1 MSSADGGDAGTTHAH
16 DPSDDSV
23 WRPSEGGGNEQGS
36 GDSRPPPRD
45 DHGSSQW
52 DHAHDPWAA
61 WNDYQQP
68 SWWGHSSWGD
78 RSGWWQGYD
87 WRDQRRWS
95 LGDTWGTS
103 STNAG
108 SGPGSADGSAGNDHK
123 SAPGWSPGDNGWDD
137 ASRGVPRRPENSRG
151 PSEKMVVPTF
161 DGEINSTY
169 DDLGSSAR
177 SYVRQVSAWR
187 RMTPLSADQQA
198 LTLYQNLSGKAWV
211 DAEKLHMDRLAA
223 SDGVDYFL
231 GWIKERYL
239 DVQITQV
246 GRSLSGFFRG
256 LRRKPTQTV
265 REYLSE
271 FDRAYA
277 RLNEVGCC
285 LPDVAAAW
293 VFVDRVGLDEQAE
306 LNLLASVGNVYD
318 LQQLQKAAI
327 VHDRTLRKPWET
339 MPKNDRNP
347 RREWLPRRNHSALLT
362 GHDDGE
368 EDFLQEDGQPEVDD
382 DEIVPEDVAAEYY
395 ETFMTH
401 ESAKQRYKE
410 TLKLRGSD
418 PESLKKLSEDRLQ
431 AAKARSYCAG
441 CRRRGHWHRDACCP
455 LNKAAAG
462 TSGTTSSGTSPPTS
476 GQSLKPANPPPH
488 KPDGGRQH
496 VVHVTWDLQDQGGPD
511 LMAITDTACSRSVAG
526 INWINSYVALAKQ
539 KGFSVEFVH
548 IQEAFRFG
556 ASRVFEARHAAVIYF
571 PIGEKIVG
579 LKIAVVYGEVPLLIS
594 RPALALLGMIM
605 DVARNVATFR
615 AVGVIDL
622 PLKMTETGHPAFP
635 VQPVDPKSLKGPAM
649 DWQSQEIG
657 IFSRA
662 EQYMVF
668 ALESVEPLLGEVDVR
683 CNKDPKAHHEPHHP
697 QRVFHPKRIAA
708 ATNNLLLADVLNRE
722 SFLAWWSQT
731 SISNDFWIEG
741 EHIMVRVHVVPRN
754 KTFFNPTSWSTPKH
768 ELKANLLQSLGFMRV
783 VNAVLSE
790 MKKDELLREAA
801 ARNLP
806 VNPRWTVV
814 EIRSVIQEDM
824 STEATSATSSVPPVG
839 LSKMTLQ
846 ELKEK
851 VVEIGLEIPAKATR
865 GILMRMVRDN
875 GGKGPETILTFGRY
889 QGMRYMDTPTGY
901 RTWAVREVVN
911 NDNASEDLRMFAAWW
926 KAETESRGVVHPPTY
941 MDPESSA
948 SIPYV
953 PNESEDSAAWE
964 RVSSYVPAKAKAKW
978 SGYQAAPLT
987 TTPKRRS
994 APSESSFS
1002 SRSRMDQDIPEE
1014 ILDEVQHLEERLA
1027 ILRDYDEI
1035 YFEDD
1040 EEKLDF
1046 LRNQVAPLGVSR
1058 EDAIYNGEIRNEKN
1072 DFKETNL
1079 ENSNLYLNHGPAEC
1093 VQGQHIKDSAERG
1106 YESAPGLPGHVLFEE
1121 TKLENSNLYPNHGPN
1136 VFENAEKIS
1145 VESFPEVFHSDTEDF
1160 FEIAS
1165 GEEHSIVQEGADF
1178 QVLAASD
1185 SSSSTTTL
1193 RCEALAREKLRTKAF
1208 SFADLYEIVQLIPL
1222 RKTKKHRCISGGAE
1236 TTVNYFFAGLYTHG
1250 VFSGITKGTEALP
1263 WVTRYINAFGR
1274 DKTNGSWSSWILNN
1288 KNVKS
1293 SVHSDSHNLVGTNI
1307 TTMCFGDF
1315 SGGEL
1320 WVEDDAADI
1329 EGDAVFRTDAFNKTR
1344 KGKLI
1349 STKQAPLVLDPK
1361 RKHCTEAWQGDRWTL
1376 AFFTPRGFPESTPAL
1391 RDRLRDLRFPLR
1403 GLPIEEHRHDF
1414 ARAPRPP
1421 KSTRKGLWK
1430 AAKRLAS
1437 MTAWCTM
1444 AATSWATTDF
1454 PLGKKQGAP
1463 TLFEVGD
1470 VTKTLEA
1477 GDFDYVCM
1485 EPLLPED
1492 LGPPNVFSEAKDN
1505 LVKFEPETVWVHV
1518 EKIKGSLGPL
1528 QQVFE
1533 AQACSGRPLVFEFP
1547 EDKNDITGGELE
1559 DFIEKYDGHSES
1571 HDGKRRLVR
1580 INVRENSSPD
1590 LSLPQGDRA
1599 SFLFE
1604 SYMAS
1609 GGARGSDDPP
1619 PEVLQRGAE
1628 AISFT
1633 KGGSPRPAS
1642 IPNLLEFNQVVA
1654 LDAFTTYDAFD
1665 DKVELLMAV
1674 DLGTGFCLA
1683 SELDG
1688 HSGKAM
1694 EATFCRMW
1702 SQTFGAP
1709 GTLVLDLETGLQAGL
1724 ARFSEWHGT
1733 LLRPIAAQAHWQQGV
1748 VERCIRTW
1756 KEVWVRTVDDKT
1768 VTRKEAPLAI
1778 TSVNSAMNTLR
1789 RQSGFSPSQAVWG
1802 RDPRLPEDLSDH
1814 QLSEHFHHVL
1824 SKDRVR
1830 AREHTLRVAAKESF
1844 FKVKNDEKLR
1854 RALLQRTRVSGSDL
1868 EIGMHVFMYRK
1879 PKDSKNWKWF
1889 GPATVIGRE
1898 GGNYWASFAGRCHLI
1913 APEHIRIATG
1923 EELGAAFTLRATKED
1938 LEKLLEVPFADEA
1951 IFAGDDGDQGDD
1963 DLALP
1968 PGDGDAMDDQEP
1980 EEEGAAFP
1988 PVAKRYRTKGPQDA
2002 EDDVFDELLVSTVGP
2017 EKKDLQTVYMMKLPK
2032 TPRANEKA
2040 LEKEIPWSLIPED
2053 QHEGFRAA
2061 ERTQY
2066 DEHIQHDALEPL
2078 SVEESREI
2086 LRTKHDRVLSS
2097 RFAYKDKFWS
2107 KRKEHPDIGWKHKA
2121 RLVIAGHRDPDL
2133 MNGLNTHAPTVSR
2146 QGILLLLQILASNL
2160 HRGWT
2165 GHAGD
2170 VSAAFLCG
2178 ELYGEHGRV
2187 WVISN
2192 CSLDHCIFIVQ
2203 EEITDEEGRQ
2213 VLREPEAYIGVH
2225 VDDVLLVGDND
2236 LCRLIQK
2243 ELSAEFPI
2251 KEWESGSF
2259 EYVGSYIDIKEDMIM
2274 VSQASYTTTRLF
2286 EVEVHKEQSDEDP
2299 ASEVQ
2304 KHDNM
2309 SLIGAL
2315 SWLASQSRPDLQ
2327 VGVSMCQQ
2335 RQRDPLVSDI
2345 KFTNLMAQ
2353 RAYEH
2358 QKEGVRIFPI
2368 DLDRATLLCFH
2379 DAGWANAPQNQEDP
2393 YYKLTPE
2400 EDQLGMITSGPM
2412 SRSEARAK
2420 RANSSVCSQLG
2431 GLFLLADNKV
2441 LQGGKHKVS
2450 TLDWRSGACDRVCR
2464 STFAAETMACAT
2476 AIETGIFISR
2486 FLETLLTGKL
2496 ARNSSRLQLRFL
2508 SDCRSLYDHLI
2519 RDGVPRVPSC
2529 KRLAIDLAAIR
2540 DDLSEVGRIA
2550 WVPTGAQM
2558 ADHLTKPLKAADW
2571 WQHLSDGLELTFR
2584 EDPV

>member
-1 MSSADGGDAGTTHAH
+1 MSSADGGDAGTTHVH

-45 DHGSSQW
+45 DHGTSQW
-52 DHAHDPWAA
+52 DHAHDPWITSDQAGGAIPVGEIVAA
-61 WNDYQQP
+61 GGKATIGETRDD
-68 SWWGHSSWGD
+68 GA
-78 RSGWWQGYD
+78 SGKHGAP
-87 WRDQRRWS
+87 R
-95 LGDTWGTS
+95 
-103 STNAG
+103 
-108 SGPGSADGSAGNDHK
+108 SADGSAGNDHK
-123 SAPGWSPGDNGWDD
+123 QASGWSPGDNGWDD

-187 RMTPLSADQQA
+187 RMTRLSADQQA

-293 VFVDRVGLDEQAE
+293 VFVDRMGLDEQAE

-362 GHDDGE
+362 GHEDGE
-368 EDFLQEDGQPEVDD
+368 EDFLQDDGQAEIDE

-462 TSGTTSSGTSPPTS
+462 
-476 GQSLKPANPPPH
+476 
-488 KPDGGRQH
+488 PDGGRQH

-526 INWINSYVALAKQ
+526 IHWINSYVALAKQ

-615 AVGVIDL
+615 AVGVTDL

-649 DWQSQEIG
+649 DWPSQEIG

-668 ALESVEPLLGEVDVR
+668 ALDSVEPLLDEAHVR
-683 CNKDPKAHHEPHHP
+683 RNKDPKALH
-697 QRVFHPKRIAA
+697 
-708 ATNNLLLADVLNRE
+708 
-722 SFLAWWSQT
+722 
-731 SISNDFWIEG
+731 
-741 EHIMVRVHVVPRN
+741 
-754 KTFFNPTSWSTPKH
+754 
-768 ELKANLLQSLGFMRV
+768 
-783 VNAVLSE
+783 VLSE

-814 EIRSVIQEDM
+814 ELRSVIQEDM
-824 STEATSATSSVPPVG
+824 DAETKSAPSSAPPVG

-889 QGMRYMDTPTGY
+889 QGMRYMDTPIGY

-926 KAETESRGVVHPPTY
+926 KAETETRGVVHPPTY
-941 MDPESSA
+941 VDPESGA

-953 PNESEDSAAWE
+953 PDESEDSAVWE

-978 SGYQAAPLT
+978 SGYQPVPPT

-1002 SRSRMDQDIPEE
+1002 NRSRMDQDIPVE

-1040 EEKLDF
+1040 EEKLAF
-1046 LRNQVAPLGVSR
+1046 LRDQITPLGVPR
-1058 EDAIYNGEIRNEKN
+1058 EDAAYVKEIMNEEVG
-1072 DFKETNL
+1072 FKETNL
-1079 ENSNLYLNHGPAEC
+1079 ENSDFYLNHGPAEC
-1093 VQGQHIKDSAERG
+1093 VREQHIKDSAERG
-1106 YESAPGLPGHVLFEE
+1106 YESAPGPAGHVRFEETNLENSDFYLNHGPAVCVREQHMKDSAERGYESALGPAGHVRFEE
-1121 TKLENSNLYPNHGPN
+1121 TKLENSDFYPNHGPHIPEN
-1136 VFENAEKIS
+1136 VGEIS
-1145 VESFPEVFHSDTEDF
+1145 VQSISEVLQLGTEDF

-1165 GEEHSIVQEGADF
+1165 GEEHSVVQENSDF

-1193 RCEALAREKLRTKAF
+1193 RCEALAREKLRAKAF
-1208 SFADLYEIVQLIPL
+1208 SFTDLYEIVQLMPL
-1222 RKTKKHRCISGGAE
+1222 RKIKKHRCISGGADA
-1236 TTVNYFFAGLYTHG
+1236 TVNYFFAGLYTHG

-1263 WVTRYINAFGR
+1263 WVTRYVNAFGR
-1274 DKTNGSWSSWILNN
+1274 DKTDGSWSSWILS

-1293 SVHSDSHNLVGTNI
+1293 TVHADSHNLVGTNI
-1307 TTMCFGDF
+1307 TTMSFGDF

-1320 WVEDDAADI
+1320 WVENDANDL
-1329 EGDAVFRTDAFNKTR
+1329 EGDAVFRTDAFNTTW
-1344 KGKLI
+1344 KGKLV
-1349 STKQAPLVLDPK
+1349 STKESPLILDPK
-1361 RKHCTEAWQGDRWTL
+1361 RKHCTEPWKGDRWTL
-1376 AFFTPRGFPESTPAL
+1376 AFFTPRGFPQSAPAL

-1403 GLPIEEHRHDF
+1403 GLPIEEHHHDF

-1505 LVKFEPETVWVHV
+1505 LMKFEPETVWVHV
-1518 EKIKGSLGPL
+1518 EKIKGSFGPL

-1533 AQACSGRPLVFEFP
+1533 AQACSGRPLVFELP
-1547 EDKNDITGGELE
+1547 EDKNDITSGELE
-1559 DFIEKYDGHSES
+1559 DFLEKYDSHSES

-1580 INVRENSSPD
+1580 INHRDNSSPD
-1590 LSLPQGDRA
+1590 LTLPQGDRA
-1599 SFLFE
+1599 NFLFE

-1619 PEVLQRGAE
+1619 PEVQERGAE

-1633 KGGSPRPAS
+1633 KGETIPGPVQSSLKRLHQNLGHASPGDMARHLRLAGADPTVISACKRMRCQVCEWQQRGGSPRPAS

-1756 KEVWVRTVDDKT
+1756 KEFWVRTVDDKT

-1778 TSVNSAMNTLR
+1778 TSVNSTMNTLR

-1824 SKDRVR
+1824 SQDRVR

-1898 GGNYWASFAGRCHLI
+1898 GGNYWASFAGRRHLI

-1938 LEKLLEVPFADEA
+1938 LEKLLEVPFADEE
-1951 IFAGDDGDQGDD
+1951 IFAGDNGDQGDD

-1980 EEEGAAFP
+1980 EGEETVFP

-2002 EDDVFDELLVSTVGP
+2002 EDDIFDELLVSTVGT
-2017 EKKDLQTVYMMKLPK
+2017 ENKDLQTAYMMKLPK
-2032 TPRANEKA
+2032 TPRAKEKA

-2061 ERTQY
+2061 EKTQY
-2066 DEHIQHDALEPL
+2066 DEHIQHEALEPL

-2086 LRTKHDRVLSS
+2086 LRTKHERVLSS

-2107 KRKEHPDIGWKHKA
+2107 KRKEQPNIGWKHKA
-2121 RLVIAGHRDPDL
+2121 RLVIAGHRDPDF
-2133 MNGLNTHAPTVSR
+2133 MNGLSTHAPTVSR

-2160 HRGWT
+2160 RRGWT

-2170 VSAAFLCG
+2170 VSAAFFCG
-2178 ELYGEHGRV
+2178 ESLQRELFLKQPRSGLGDLHPEQLLRIKKPIFGLVDSPASWWGKFRKSLRLHGEDGRV

-2203 EEITDEEGRQ
+2203 EEVTDEEGRR

-2243 ELSAEFPI
+2243 ELSAQFPI

-2299 ASEVQ
+2299 ATEIQ

-2335 RQRDPLVSDI
+2335 RQREPLVADI

-2368 DLDRATLLCFH
+2368 DLNRATLLCFH
-2379 DAGWANAPQNQEDP
+2379 DAGWANASQNQEDP

-2412 SRSEARAK
+2412 SRNEAKAK

-2431 GLFLLADNKV
+2431 GLFLLADREV

-2450 TLDWRSGACDRVCR
+2450 TLD
-2464 STFAAETMACAT
+2464 
-2476 AIETGIFISR
+2476 
-2486 FLETLLTGKL
+2486 
-2496 ARNSSRLQLRFL
+2496 
-2508 SDCRSLYDHLI
+2508 
-2519 RDGVPRVPSC
+2519 
-2529 KRLAIDLAAIR
+2529 
-2540 DDLSEVGRIA
+2540 
-2550 WVPTGAQM
+2550 
-2558 ADHLTKPLKAADW
+2558 
-2571 WQHLSDGLELTFR
+2571 
-2584 EDPV
+2584 